1 MSYFNHAFKKAFI
14 ATNSTPFTGLA
25 GGQLGTPGNIPA
37 KGQVCFVDAKS
48 WVVQPTAGTP
58 NKCCPLVLAGGAIY
72 QNDKIG
78 PFHGGYLETNKSKE
92 INPKYVS
99 KFWFSAGCAPQNNII
114 HVGVT
119 PYTDDASGTTIAIA
133 TAGANLLDGVYTEV
147 PLLVNPLAAA
157 PYGAEATITVVGGVV
172 TNIVITNGGTGFATG
187 ATTVNAGYSGFTATT
202 VNGSDVID
210 VTAITANT
218 LFPQVGQTIYGMTGV
233 PNGSIIEEILS
244 IDPATGLG
252 TYRISQN
259 ATAGASVAGLAYILG
274 YDGAGVLTVPSFT
287 ITNTTLPVATCAKT
301 FLCGETY
308 NLRLDIKGS
317 PALRLL
323 NHNSY
328 LTVSAYT
335 GCCDATAIAPTPV
348 DPGIVMIEWA
358 KQIVNSPLINPFVL
372 PVVATVRGATKQ
384 LWYPA
389 GATVTPPAGWTLGG
403 TLEQF
408 TSVAYVAGY
417 TAGLILN
424 GAYVDTKF
432 GDCTFQISDFYEVE
446 PVRLYA
452 SEVDLNGEPCEFSGL
467 CVVTECQGRQ
477 GNGYG
482 ETYMRDLILSESYR
496 QNFFATDLRIRE
508 ITQGIDVFGIPN
520 FSRGTAASPSRYNA
534 FYLQHN
540 VPRFNNP
547 SSTFDNDQ
555 YLLEVVVQSTVNPD
569 DAAAGALFANFVN
582 NWLDACG
589 NNCSDLTT
597 FACPTACVPVVT
609 ATRVG

>member
-1 MSYFNHAFKKAFI
+1 MSYFNHAFKKVFI
-14 ATNSTPFTGLA
+14 ATNNTPFTGLA
-25 GGQLGTPGNIPA
+25 GGQLGTTGNIPA
-37 KGQVCFVDAKS
+37 KGQICFVDAKS
-48 WVVQPTAGTP
+48 WIVQPTAGTP
-58 NKCCPLVLAGGAIY
+58 NKCCPLVLAGGSIY

-78 PFHGGYLETNKSKE
+78 PFAGGYLETNKSKE

-99 KFWFSAGCAPQNNII
+99 KFWFSTGCAPQNNVVN
-114 HVGVT
+114 VGAT
-119 PYTDDASGTTIAIA
+119 PYTDDAAGNTIAIA
-133 TAGANLLDGVYTEV
+133 TAGANILDGVYTDV
-147 PLLVNPLAAA
+147 PLLLSPSGSATN
-157 PYGAEATITVVGGVV
+157 YGAEATITVVGGAV
-172 TNIVITNGGTGFATG
+172 TNIVLTNGGTGFSTG
-187 ATTVNAGYSGFTATT
+187 ATTVVAGYSGFTATT
-202 VNGSDVID
+202 VTSTDVID

-233 PNGSIIEEILS
+233 PNGVVIEEVLA

-259 ATAGASVAGLAYILG
+259 ATASASVAGLAYVLG
-274 YDGAGVLTVPSFT
+274 YDGAGVLTTPAFT
-287 ITNTTLPVATCAKT
+287 ITNTVLPVADCAKT

-308 NLRLDIKGS
+308 YLRLDIKGS
-317 PALRLL
+317 PAMRFLD
-323 NHNSY
+323 HNAY

-372 PVVATVRGATKQ
+372 PVVATTRGASKQ

-389 GATVTPPAGWTLGG
+389 GTTVTAPSGWTLGG

-408 TSVAYVAGY
+408 VALPYVAGY

-432 GDCTFQISDFYEVE
+432 GDCTFQVSDFYEVE
-446 PVRLYA
+446 PVRIYA
-452 SEVDLNGEPCEFSGL
+452 SEVDLNGDPCEFSGI
-467 CVVTECQGRQ
+467 CVITECQGRQ

-482 ETYMRDLILSESYR
+482 ETYMRDLILSERYR

-508 ITQGIDVFGIPN
+508 ITQGTDVFGIPN
-520 FSRGTAASPSRYNA
+520 FGRGTAASPARYNA

-555 YLLEVVVQSTVNPD
+555 YLLEVVVQSTVNPND
-569 DAAAGALFANFVN
+569 GANGELFANFVN

-589 NNCSDLTT
+589 NNCSDLNTYACTT
-597 FACPTACVPVVT
+597 VCAPVVT
-609 ATRVG
+609 TTR

>member
-99 KFWFSAGCAPQNNII
+99 KFWFAAGCAPQNNII

-119 PYTDDASGTTIAIA
+119 PFTDDTSGTTVAIA
-133 TAGANLLDGVYTEV
+133 AAGANLLDGVYTEV

-157 PYGAEATITVVGGVV
+157 PYGAEGTITVVGNVV

-259 ATAGASVAGLAYILG
+259 ATAGASVAGLAYIIG
-274 YDGAGVLTVPSFT
+274 YDGAGVYTIPSFT

-372 PVVATVRGATKQ
+372 PVVATTRGASKQ

>member
-14 ATNSTPFTGLA
+14 ATAGTPFTGLA
-25 GGQLGTPGNIPA
+25 LGQLGTPGNIPL

-48 WVVQPTAGTP
+48 WIVQPTAGTP
-58 NKCCPLVLAGGAIY
+58 NKCCPLVLAGGSIY

-78 PFHGGYLETNKSKE
+78 PFAGGYLETNKSKE

-99 KFWFSAGCAPQNNII
+99 KFWFSTGCAPQNNII

-119 PYTDDASGTTIAIA
+119 PYTDDAAGTTIAIA
-133 TAGANLLDGVYTEV
+133 TAGAELLNGVYTDV
-147 PLLVNPLAAA
+147 PLLVNPLAAN
-157 PYGAEATITVVGGVV
+157 PNGAEATITVAGGVV
-172 TNIVITNGGTGFATG
+172 TNIVLTNGGTGFATG

-210 VTAITANT
+210 VTIITPNT
-218 LFPQVGQTIYGMTGV
+218 LIPQVGQTIYGMTGV
-233 PNGSIIEEILS
+233 PNGSVIEEVLS
-244 IDPATGLG
+244 VDAGGLG

-259 ATAGASVAGLAYILG
+259 ATAGASVAGLAYIIG
-274 YDGAGVLTVPSFT
+274 YDGVGVYTVPSFT
-287 ITNTTLPVATCAKT
+287 ITNATLPVADCART
-301 FLCGETY
+301 YLCGETY
-308 NLRLDIKGS
+308 NLRLDVKGS
-317 PALRLL
+317 PAMRLL
-323 NHNSY
+323 DHNAY

-335 GCCDATAIAPTPV
+335 GCCAANSIAPTPV

-358 KQIVNSPLINPFVL
+358 KQIVASPLIEPFVL
-372 PVVATVRGATKQ
+372 PVVATTRGATRQ
-384 LWYPA
+384 LWIPA
-389 GATVTPPAGWTLGG
+389 GATITPPAGWTLGG

-432 GDCTFQISDFYEVE
+432 GNCTFQVSDFYEIE

-452 SEVDLNGEPCEFSGL
+452 SEVDLNGDPCVFTGT

-508 ITQGIDVFGIPN
+508 ITQGDAVFGIPN
-520 FSRGTAASPSRYNA
+520 FGRGTAASPNRYNA

-555 YLLEVVVQSTVNPD
+555 YLLEVVVQSTVNPND
-569 DAAAGALFANFVN
+569 GAAGELFANFVN

-589 NNCSDLTT
+589 NNCSDLSN
-597 FACPTACVPVVT
+597 FGCPTACTPVVT
-609 ATRVG
+609 ATR